1 MAFPGRPSALDQL
14 DRSEAAV
21 AVDSPK
27 NALDDSFPFGLDSDA
42 AGTVAGTVAAAG
54 SDGTVGFDSTAAG
67 TVAAVGSDG
76 TAVGTAV
83 DGAVGSGGTAVG
95 AGTVVEAGT
104 DTAAGA
110 RIADVDLALGN
121 VLIFHN

>member
-76 TAVGTAV
+76 TAVGTA
-83 DGAVGSGGTAVG
+83 A
-95 AGTVVEAGT
+95 
-104 DTAAGA
+104 DTASVVAAAVVAAAAVAAAG
-110 RIADVDLALGN
+110 DSTENCCSSV
-121 VLIFHN
+121 